1 MELRIN
7 EQGQELKYH
16 GTYGFPVNVDRKLIS
31 SYATG
36 SFPWH
41 WHDEVEFTL
50 VFSGAMEYRVNENTY
65 LLKAGEGLFCN
76 AQALHSG
83 GKCFGGEAEDCDYAS
98 ITVHPRFLYGYEGSV
113 IRTKYVAGILESP
126 GLSSARLSED
136 VPWQKEALAS
146 LRAIYRL
153 LLEKQELYELAV
165 QQGFLRIW
173 AGLYRHYVNEA
184 QNAPAEDPEKLQRLR
199 VLLSY
204 LHSHY
209 REKLTLEDAARQVNL
224 SKSECCRFF
233 KKQMGLSI
241 FDYLLDY
248 RVGQSLRLLKSG
260 RTVAEAAAEAG
271 FSSPAYFAKVFRA
284 RTGRSPRQYRREAY
298 QLERSAP

>member
-1 MELRIN
+1 MELRID
-7 EQGQELKYH
+7 EQGKELKYH
-16 GTYGFPVNVDRKLIS
+16 GTYGFPVNVGRKRVS

-50 VFSGAMEYRVNENTY
+50 VFSGAMEYRVNESGY
-65 LLKAGEGLFCN
+65 VLRAGEGLFCN
-76 AQALHSG
+76 ADALHTG
-83 GKCFGGEAEDCDYAS
+83 GRCPGEKAPDCDYVS

-113 IRTKYVAGILESP
+113 LRTKYVAGVAV
-126 GLSSARLSED
+126 SSVHLTGA
-136 VPWQKEALAS
+136 VPWQNEALAS
-146 LRAIYRL
+146 LQEIYRF
-153 LLEKQELYELAV
+153 LLEKPELYELSV
-165 QQGFLRIW
+165 QRLFLDIW
-173 AGLYRHYVNEA
+173 AGLYRHHASEA
-184 QNAPAEDPEKLQRLR
+184 ENAPIEDPEKLQRLR
-199 VLLSY
+199 VLLSF

-209 REKLTLEDAARQVNL
+209 QERLTLEDAARQVNL

-248 RVGQSLRLLKSG
+248 RVGQSLKLLKSG
-260 RTVAEAAAEAG
+260 KTVAEAAAGAG

-284 RTGRSPRQYRREAY
+284 HTGRSPREYRREAE
-298 QLERSAP
+298 LSGRSAP